1 MLTMARVVI
10 YDVDEQSPKECVVVT
25 SIESVVERY
34 GNGIGADDF
43 AEQLDRLM
51 RRRSAADPR
60 SLSSHDRDVLT
71 SVGVPAA
78 DLDLPGPGLLSEA
91 AELLEANAAAMPAAD
106 AADLLGRSVGRVRGA
121 IADGSLYGVKVGR
134 HWLLP
139 RWQFEGSG
147 LLPHLRKV
155 VAAVPAGTSAVTI
168 ERVMTQATEEL
179 YVDGRPASPRD
190 WLLAG
195 NPPAPVSDLIA
206 QLYAW

>member
-1 MLTMARVVI
+1 M
-10 YDVDEQSPKECVVVT
+10 T

-43 AEQLDRLM
+43 VEQLDRLM
-51 RRRSAADPR
+51 RRRPVADPR
-60 SLSSHDRDVLT
+60 SLSLNDRDVLS

-78 DLDLPGPGLLSEA
+78 DLDRPGPDLVSEA
-91 AELLEANAAAMPAAD
+91 AELLEANASAMPAD
-106 AADLLGRSVGRVRGA
+106 GVADLLGRSVGRVRGA

-139 RWQFEGSG
+139 RWQFEGSR

-155 VAAVPAGTSAVTI
+155 VAAIPAGTSAVTI
-168 ERVMTQATEEL
+168 ERVMTQPTEEL
-179 YVDGRPASPRD
+179 YIDGRPASPRD